1 MDASVLVVANQQFL
15 TKFFD
20 LISNIVMGTV
30 EVSSDPDAVLSWVET
45 RQSAVLILQATQLGS
60 LELCHKIKENS
71 QWGWI
76 YCILVNDQSEAIT
89 ETLLPDR
96 CQELTA
102 RAAALEGGA
111 DSYLQLTPAQT
122 GDQMVLLA
130 EHRLLKAQI
139 KAGLRGVEF
148 YHKLQQTNDI
158 LSTMALADPLTD
170 LNNRRAM
177 EWELPRQIQ
186 NARTRSESLSLI
198 LLDLDYFKSVKDT
211 YGNQV
216 SDRILQLVASR
227 LQHNL
232 RSQDTLFRYGG
243 EEFLIVLSETDVED
257 TKIVAKRLQ
266 RLISDQHF
274 NIEGKLAL
282 QMTISVGIATLKS
295 DDDAKG
301 ESLQRRADRNLLFA
315 KSIGNNQIFSGE
327 DSFVNG

>member
-15 TKFFD
+15 TKFLD
-20 LISNIVMGTV
+20 LINNIVMGTV
-30 EVSSDPDAVLSWVET
+30 EASSDPDAVLLWVET
-45 RQSAVLILQATQLGS
+45 RQSAVLILQATQPGS
-60 LELCHKIKENS
+60 LELCRKIKENS

-76 YCILVNDQSEAIT
+76 YCILVNDRSETISDI
-89 ETLLPDR
+89 LLPDSY
-96 CQELTA
+96 QELAA

-111 DSYLQLTPAQT
+111 DAYLQLTLAQT
-122 GDQMVLLA
+122 GDPMVLIA
-130 EHRLLKAQI
+130 EERLLKAQI

-148 YHKLQQTNDI
+148 YNKLQHANDI

-186 NARTRSESLSLI
+186 NARTTSASLSLI

-243 EEFLIVLSETDVED
+243 EEFLIILSQTNTEEAKV
-257 TKIVAKRLQ
+257 VAKRLQ
-266 RLISDQHF
+266 RLIGDQHF

-282 QMTISVGIATLKS
+282 QMTISVGIASLSS
-295 DDDAKG
+295 DDDRKG
-301 ESLQRRADRNLLFA
+301 ESLLRRTDRNLLFA
-315 KSIGNNQIFSGE
+315 KSSGGNQIFAGD
-327 DSFVNG
+327 DSLAHG

>member
-1 MDASVLVVANQQFL
+1 MDTSVLVVANQQFL
-15 TKFFD
+15 TKFLD

-30 EVSSDPDAVLSWVET
+30 EVSSDPDTVLSWVQT

-60 LELCHKIKENS
+60 LELCRQIKENS

-76 YCILVNDQSEAIT
+76 YCILVNDRSETIS

-96 CQELTA
+96 CLELEA

-111 DSYLQLTPAQT
+111 DAYLQLTPEKT
-122 GDQMVLLA
+122 GDLMVVIA
-130 EHRLLKAQI
+130 EKRLLKAQI

-148 YHKLQQTNDI
+148 HHKLQQTNDI
-158 LSTMALADPLTD
+158 LATMALADPLTD

-186 NARTRSESLSLI
+186 NARIRSESLSLI
-198 LLDLDYFKSVKDT
+198 LLDLDYFKSLKDN

-232 RSQDTLFRYGG
+232 RVQDTLFRYGG
-243 EEFLIVLSETDVED
+243 EEFLIILSETDIEE

-266 RLISDQHF
+266 RLIGDQHF
-274 NIEGKLAL
+274 NIEGKFAL
-282 QMTISVGIATLKS
+282 QMTISIGIATLNS
-295 DDDAKG
+295 DDDNKG
-301 ESLQRRADRNLLFA
+301 ESLRRRADRNLLSA
-315 KSIGNNQIFSGE
+315 KSNGYNQIFTGE